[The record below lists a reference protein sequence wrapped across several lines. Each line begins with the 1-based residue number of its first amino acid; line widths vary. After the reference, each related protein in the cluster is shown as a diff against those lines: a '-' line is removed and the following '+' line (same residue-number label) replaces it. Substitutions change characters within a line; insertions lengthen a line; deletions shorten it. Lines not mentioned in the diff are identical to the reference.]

1 MSGTLGVSPLRAF
14 GVAGVLRVGRSARE
28 RVAVLRRRGGLPVVL
43 AVPVAIAVTTS
54 VVWVT
59 VALASSWVSA

>member
-1 MSGTLGVSPLRAF
+1 
-14 GVAGVLRVGRSARE
+14 LRVGRSARE